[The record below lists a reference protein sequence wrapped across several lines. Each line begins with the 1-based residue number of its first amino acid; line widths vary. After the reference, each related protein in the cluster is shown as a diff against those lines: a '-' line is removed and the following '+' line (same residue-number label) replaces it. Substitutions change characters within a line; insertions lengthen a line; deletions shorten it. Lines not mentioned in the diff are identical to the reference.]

1 MFINILIILML
12 SLAPKNDCYLI
23 SEKKV
28 VDDTSNVGFFTG
40 DKIKISTS
48 HYSKKLILIKGYEY
62 KIVVYNSN
70 NDNVLLNLNDV
81 WFKNVLYVTPKYD
94 SVEFLEIQNINCGIL
109 VILFKKK

>member
-40 DKIKISTS
+40 DKIKI
-48 HYSKKLILIKGYEY
+48 LIVEY
-62 KIVVYNSN
+62 
-70 NDNVLLNLNDV
+70 
-81 WFKNVLYVTPKYD
+81 
-94 SVEFLEIQNINCGIL
+94 
-109 VILFKKK
+109 